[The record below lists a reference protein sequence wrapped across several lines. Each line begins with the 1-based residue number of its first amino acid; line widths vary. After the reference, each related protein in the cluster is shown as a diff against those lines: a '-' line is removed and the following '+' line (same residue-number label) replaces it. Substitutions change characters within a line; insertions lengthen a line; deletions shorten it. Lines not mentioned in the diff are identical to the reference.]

1 MIQRIDR
8 EKLGTMEVDQDLV
21 VAGYVGEQGAALIA
35 KARRKELRQW
45 FSDQYIDT
53 IEAHA
58 GAEGTLSW
66 EKAKDLGAT
75 EFERIGEGGIFTAL
89 WNLSGCYRQG
99 ITIYLRDIPVRQ
111 STIELCE
118 RYELMPYRLWS
129 GNCAV
134 LVAKNGRKLVKTLA
148 AEGIDAAIIGQVRAG
163 VRKEICQGT
172 KAGCM
177 ERPKPDEIYKV
188 LPDFDPNNI
197 ETI

>member
-35 KARRKELRQW
+35 KARREELRQW
-45 FSDQYIDT
+45 FSDPYIDT
-53 IEAHA
+53 IETPA
-58 GAEGTLSW
+58 GTKGTLSW

-99 ITIYLRDIPVRQ
+99 ITVYLRDIPVRQ
-111 STIELCE
+111 NTIELCE

-163 VRKEICQGT
+163 VRKEIYQGT

>member
-21 VAGYVGEQGAALIA
+21 VTGYTGEPGAALIA
-35 KARRKELRQW
+35 KAKREELRQW

-53 IEAHA
+53 IEMPT
-58 GAEGTLSW
+58 GAEGNLSW
-66 EKAKDLGAT
+66 EMAKELGAT
-75 EFERIGEGGIFTAL
+75 EFERIGGGGIFTAL

-99 ITIYLRDIPVRQ
+99 ITIYLHDIPVRQ
-111 STIELCE
+111 NTIELCE

-134 LVAKNGRKLVKTLA
+134 LVANNGRKLIRKLA
-148 AEGIDAAIIGQVRAG
+148 AEGINAAIIGQVRAG
-163 VRKEICQGT
+163 VRKEICQGM

-188 LPDFDPNNI
+188 LPDFNP
-197 ETI
+197 EMPGK